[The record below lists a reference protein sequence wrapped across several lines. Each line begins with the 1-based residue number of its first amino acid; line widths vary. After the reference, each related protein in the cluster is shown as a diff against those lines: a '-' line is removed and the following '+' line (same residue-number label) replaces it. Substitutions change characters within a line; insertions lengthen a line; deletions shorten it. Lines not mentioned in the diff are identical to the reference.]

1 MRPGI
6 ALRPDYDAAQLW
18 ALAKAT
24 RDAGQSRRLLALA
37 EIYDGGSRTRAARIG
52 GVGLQTIRDWVVRFN
67 ARGPEGLIDGKA
79 PGNTCKLNDSQR
91 QALAEMV
98 ENGPTPAIHGVV
110 RWRLKDLTL
119 WVWEE
124 FQISL
129 SETTL
134 SRELRALGYRKLS
147 ARPRHYAQNPEAL
160 ELFKKPPG
168 HLGSDP
174 GGPPERHPDRA
185 VVAGRGARGPEEQD
199 CPPLGPTRH
208 PAPRPAR
215 SADEFGLH
223 LRSDLP
229 ATGQGRGLGAA
240 PMRHAGHE
248 PAPGGSRTS
257 RGSRSPWG
265 HADGPG
271 RMAPRQGP
279 RRARQPHAGAAASPS
294 ARIEPGREH
303 LAFSARELVVEPR
316 VRLLPRH
323 RRSLLRRV
331 EPPHR
336 PALDHHVHRPPGLG
350 QCMMISA
357 GWVELGCTI
366 VGLSRPEPRRRTDHG
381 CYAPPELWS
390 RGGVFR
396 SGRRETV
403 GTACGTAQAGQSCHC
418 DSVGEVRSDHHDS

>member
-1 MRPGI
+1 MRPGV

-37 EIYDGGSRTRAARIG
+37 EIYDDGSRTRAARIG

-79 PGNTCKLNDSQR
+79 PGDTCKLNDRQR
-91 QALAEMV
+91 QALVNIV
-98 ENGPTPAIHGVV
+98 ERGPMPAIHGVV
-110 RWRLKDLTL
+110 RWRLKDLAM

-160 ELFKKPPG
+160 ELFKKPPR
-168 HLGSDP
+168 HLGDDP
-174 GGPPERHPDRA
+174 GKPPKRHPDRA
-185 VVAGRGARGPEEQD
+185 VVAGRGPCRPEEQD
-199 CPPLGPTRH
+199 RAPLGPTGH

-215 SADEFGLH
+215 SADKLGLH
-223 LRSDLP
+223 LRGDLP
-229 ATGQGRGLGAA
+229 PGGQGRSLGAA

-248 PAPGGSRTS
+248 PASSGSRTS

-279 RRARQPHAGAAASPS
+279 RRAGQSHAGAPASPS
-294 ARIEPGREH
+294 ARI
-303 LAFSARELVVEPR
+303 
-316 VRLLPRH
+316 
-323 RRSLLRRV
+323 
-331 EPPHR
+331 
-336 PALDHHVHRPPGLG
+336 
-350 QCMMISA
+350 
-357 GWVELGCTI
+357 
-366 VGLSRPEPRRRTDHG
+366 VG
-381 CYAPPELWS
+381 
-390 RGGVFR
+390 
-396 SGRRETV
+396 
-403 GTACGTAQAGQSCHC
+403 
-418 DSVGEVRSDHHDS
+418 